1 MPKFND
7 NSNQEYS
14 FSGKRVK
21 RGKYVD
27 RKYGIVIHSEVNG
40 SYNIMRKNGVNLT
53 PLQKTFIDKKQTIE
67 PVGLK
72 LYMNK

>member
-1 MPKFND
+1 
-7 NSNQEYS
+7 
-14 FSGKRVK
+14 
-21 RGKYVD
+21 
-27 RKYGIVIHSEVNG
+27 
-40 SYNIMRKNGVNLT
+40 MRKNGVNLT